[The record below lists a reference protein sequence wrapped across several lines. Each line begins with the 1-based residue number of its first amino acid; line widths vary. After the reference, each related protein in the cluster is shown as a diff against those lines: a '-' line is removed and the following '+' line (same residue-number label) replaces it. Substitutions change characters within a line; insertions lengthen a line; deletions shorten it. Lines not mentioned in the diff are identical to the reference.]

1 MYFVKFI
8 PVNICVYLIADLLIM
23 DPSYDEEGDPFVDD
37 HGNGLEGI
45 NPTAPT
51 NTQHKNYRGKSNCS
65 DVFKARSE
73 GCNYEVEY
81 NRFGRAMGKGGIKMN
96 STIGLL
102 SRTTLPLDI
111 DNWKQMPKDKKETL
125 WGQIQVSYNIN
136 Y

>member
-8 PVNICVYLIADLLIM
+8 PDNICVYLIAGTSIM

-51 NTQHKNYRGKSNCS
+51 NTQDKKYRGKSNCS

-73 GCNYEVEY
+73 DPNYEVEY
-81 NRFGRAMGKGGIKMN
+81 NHFGRAMGKGG
-96 STIGLL
+96 
-102 SRTTLPLDI
+102 SR
-111 DNWKQMPKDKKETL
+111 
-125 WGQIQVSYNIN
+125 
-136 Y
+136 

>member
-1 MYFVKFI
+1 MYFVRFI
-8 PVNICVYLIADLLIM
+8 LDNIFVYLIADLLIM
-23 DPSYDEEGDPFVDD
+23 DPSYDDEGDLFFNDD
-37 HGNGLEGI
+37 GNCLEGI

-51 NTQHKNYRGKSNCS
+51 NTQDKKYRGKSNCS

-73 GCNYEVEY
+73 GRNYEVEY

-125 WGQIQVSYNIN
+125 WGQIQVTYNID

>member
-8 PVNICVYLIADLLIM
+8 PDNICVYLIVGSLSM

-51 NTQHKNYRGKSNCS
+51 NTQDKKYRGKSNCS
-65 DVFKARSE
+65 DVFKARSD
-73 GCNYEVEY
+73 GRNYEVEY
-81 NRFGRAMGKGGIKMN
+81 NRFGRAMGKGEIKMN

-111 DNWKQMPKDKKETL
+111 NNWKQMPKDKKETL
-125 WGQIQVSYNIN
+125 WVKYR
-136 Y
+136 